1 MFKRLKRGFKKV
13 LIFIVI
19 LIGVAVTVMTVIN
32 MRSFFSKNDVMNIII
47 DTGTGNDFDD
57 LSALLRALIAPE
69 LKVNGIISSHSSTP
83 SNTREGY
90 TDKDR
95 ESQEIIT
102 RFPGSNGIP
111 MLQGSKDRL
120 DLHAGSKPR
129 SSEAVAFIIREANKK
144 PRGEKLNIVNLGA
157 STNLAIALLTV
168 PSIAPKIRLYALGAK
183 YDAKSGVWNKNELNI
198 RNDLDAFDLLLDTP
212 ELEIH
217 LLPANIAQE
226 LIISREDIHQLM
238 QGKRGVWELLLKKWQ
253 GNTPV
258 SAELSLQGAALIEA
272 LISPQF
278 AKLRTVNSPPENS
291 RRQINVY
298 SYINTDQMLFSFE
311 NAVRKAI
318 KDSE

>member
-13 LIFIVI
+13 LVFLLI
-19 LIGVAVTVMTVIN
+19 LTGLAVTVMTVIN
-32 MRSFFSKNDVMNIII
+32 MRSFFSRNEVMNIII
-47 DTGTGNDFDD
+47 DVGTGQDFDD

-69 LKVNGIISSHSSTP
+69 LKVNGIISSYSPMP
-83 SNTREGY
+83 SNTRVSYPG
-90 TDKDR
+90 KDR
-95 ESQEIIT
+95 ELQEIIT
-102 RFPGSNGIP
+102 GFPGSNGIP
-111 MLQGSKDRL
+111 TLKGSEDKL
-120 DLHAGSKPR
+120 DLQAGLKPR

-144 PRGEKLNIVNLGA
+144 PKGEKLTIVNLGA
-157 STNLAIALLTV
+157 STNLAVALLTD

-183 YDAKSGVWNKNELNI
+183 YDAKSGVWNKNEINI

-217 LLPANIAQE
+217 LLPANIAQK
-226 LIISREDIHQLM
+226 LIISREDVYQLM

-253 GNTPV
+253 GNSPL

-278 AKLRTVNSPPENS
+278 ARLRTVNSPPENF

-311 NAVRKAI
+311 NAIKKAI